1 MLSVQELLPI
11 EAYEKERDAHRR
23 RVMALKDRRRVSIG
37 PNVTLL
43 FENKE
48 TLWYQIQE
56 IIRSEKLTRPEDLAM
71 EVNVYTPLLPEK
83 GVLSA
88 CLFIEVTQQE
98 QIRPVMDSMVG
109 LNTPGRVNICFG
121 SHVIGAE
128 FEEGRSTD
136 SRISAVQYVK
146 FRFSPQAMTDLAGA
160 ADVRLA
166 VTHPGYEHEAPVNDA
181 LRAEW
186 LRDLMGA

>member
-11 EAYEKERDAHRR
+11 ETYEKERDNHRR
-23 RVMALKDRRRVSIG
+23 RVMALKDRRRLSIG

-43 FENKE
+43 FENRE

-71 EVNVYTPLLPEK
+71 EVNVYNPLMPEK

-88 CLFIEVTQQE
+88 CLFIEVTEQE
-98 QIRPVMDSMVG
+98 KIRPVMDSMVG
-109 LNTPGRVNICFG
+109 LNSPGRVNIRFG
-121 SHVIGAE
+121 SHVVEAE
-128 FEEGRSTD
+128 FEEGRSTEN
-136 SRISAVQYVK
+136 RISAVQYIK
-146 FRFSPQAMTDLAGA
+146 FRFSPQAITDLAGA
-160 ADVRLA
+160 ADVRLV
-166 VTHPGYEHEAPVNDA
+166 VTHPGYEHAAAVNDA
-181 LRAEW
+181 LKAEW